1 MDLNFDQMPF
11 RCFPRDWDPEIRLLL
26 ATITE
31 VLTPAQRVAF
41 MLTDVKEKHGELQ
54 VCWALEGNCESL
66 DPQVEA
72 AIEAAIEA
80 ASRNVAALAQ

>member
-31 VLTPAQRVAF
+31 LLTPAQQVAF
-41 MLTDVKEKHGELQ
+41 MLTDVKEKHGELH
-54 VCWALEGNCESL
+54 VYWILDGNCEPL
-66 DPQVEA
+66 DPEVEA
-72 AIEAAIEA
+72 AIEALIEA